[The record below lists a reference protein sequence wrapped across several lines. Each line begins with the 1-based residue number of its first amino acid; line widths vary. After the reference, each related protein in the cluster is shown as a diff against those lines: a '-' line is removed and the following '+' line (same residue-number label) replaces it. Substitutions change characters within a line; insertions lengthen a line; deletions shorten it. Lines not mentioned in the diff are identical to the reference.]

1 MAEVNASRIFRDM
14 MAYLYQIRS
23 IEPEP
28 TVYMSNQLFFLLCE
42 DAYTEPEIRMLPKK
56 RLTIF
61 GHKCRTIKEWSGLK
75 YVIGFERN
83 YEEEFE

>member
-1 MAEVNASRIFRDM
+1 MAEVNASRIFRNM
-14 MAYLYQIRS
+14 MADLYQIRS
-23 IEPEP
+23 IEAEP

-42 DAYTEPEIRMLPKK
+42 DAYTETEIGMLPK
-56 RLTIF
+56 TIF

-83 YEEEFE
+83 YEEETN